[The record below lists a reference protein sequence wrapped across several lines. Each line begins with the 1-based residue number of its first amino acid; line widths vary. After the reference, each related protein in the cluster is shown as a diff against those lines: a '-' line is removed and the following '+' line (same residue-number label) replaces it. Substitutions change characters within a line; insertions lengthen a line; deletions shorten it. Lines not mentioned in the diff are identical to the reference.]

1 MTSKTRVFDCGL
13 LNILVFNRD
22 LYLKLWYDFLEVMYT
37 RTSSGGKYEL
47 LVISNTFCDIYIADK
62 LEFILRV
69 ERELLIE

>member
-1 MTSKTRVFDCGL
+1 M
-13 LNILVFNRD
+13 
-22 LYLKLWYDFLEVMYT
+22 
-37 RTSSGGKYEL
+37 RTSSGGKYKL